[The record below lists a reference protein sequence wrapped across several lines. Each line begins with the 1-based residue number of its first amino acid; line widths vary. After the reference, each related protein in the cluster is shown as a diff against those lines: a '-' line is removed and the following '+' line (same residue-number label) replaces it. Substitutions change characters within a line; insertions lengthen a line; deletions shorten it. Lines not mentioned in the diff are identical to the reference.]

1 MPFGLQSTHVMIL
14 VITSLLCILP
24 LLIVGVGV
32 YIMVSRSL
40 KSPSQPN
47 TYTPLE
53 TLKMRYAKGEITE
66 EQFHKM
72 KSDLF
77 V

>member
-1 MPFGLQSTHVMIL
+1 MPFGLQSTHLMIL

-40 KSPSQPN
+40 KNPPHPN
-47 TYTPLE
+47 ASTPLE

-66 EQFHKM
+66 EQFYKM
-72 KSDLF
+72 KSDLS
-77 V
+77 